1 MKQILSGILIWLAF
15 VAPSFTAEVV
25 SEELASEEVVSNQV
39 ASQTSSLEVLSTADV
54 PSGEK
59 APSTAQRVP
68 PVIEKTAPV
77 EVGKHVAANMDAMS
91 MILSLLMVLVVIV
104 ISAMIL
110 KRFQGVRHSIN
121 GLKIVTSLHLG
132 AKEKLVVVQAG
143 EKQLLLGVTTQ
154 QISLLETLD
163 EPLISAKENS
173 VDFAQSI
180 AKLLKQKAIKTYDK
194 QK

>member
-1 MKQILSGILIWLAF
+1 MKQLLSVIFIWLAF
-15 VAPSFTAEVV
+15 HTYSFAEEAVKDVALVDASSQAVTAGQEK
-25 SEELASEEVVSNQV
+25 
-39 ASQTSSLEVLSTADV
+39 LSVTPLDTPLV
-54 PSGEK
+54 EEK
-59 APSTAQRVP
+59 A
-68 PVIEKTAPV
+68 APV
-77 EVGKHVAANMDAMS
+77 EVGKHVTANMDAMS
-91 MILSLLMVLVVIV
+91 MILSLLMVLVVII
-104 ISAMIL
+104 ISAVIL

-143 EKQLLLGVTTQ
+143 EKQLLLGVTAQ
-154 QISLLETLD
+154 QISLIETLD

>member
-25 SEELASEEVVSNQV
+25 SEELASNKV
-39 ASQTSSLEVLSTADV
+39 ASHISSVEVLSTADV

-59 APSTAQRVP
+59 SPSAAEIAT

-91 MILSLLMVLVVIV
+91 MILSLLMVLVVII
-104 ISAMIL
+104 IS
-110 KRFQGVRHSIN
+110 
-121 GLKIVTSLHLG
+121 

>member
-25 SEELASEEVVSNQV
+25 SEELASNKV
-39 ASQTSSLEVLSTADV
+39 ASHISSVEVLSTADV

-59 APSTAQRVP
+59 SPSAAEIAT

-91 MILSLLMVLVVIV
+91 MILSLLMVLVVII
-104 ISAMIL
+104 ISAVIL

>member
-1 MKQILSGILIWLAF
+1 MKKILSVIFIWLSLLANSYAEE
-15 VAPSFTAEVV
+15 VVNTAPVVDVV
-25 SEELASEEVVSNQV
+25 SESVKPAEEKLNNLAATTPTLPVE
-39 ASQTSSLEVLSTADV
+39 A
-54 PSGEK
+54 K
-59 APSTAQRVP
+59 A
-68 PVIEKTAPV
+68 APV
-77 EVGKHVAANMDAMS
+77 EVGKHVTANMDAMS

-104 ISAMIL
+104 ISAVIL

-143 EKQLLLGVTTQ
+143 KKQLLLGVTAQ
-154 QISLLETLD
+154 QISLIETLD
-163 EPLISAKENS
+163 EPLIAAKENS

-180 AKLLKQKAIKTYDK
+180 AKLLKQKAIKKYDK

>member
-25 SEELASEEVVSNQV
+25 SEEVVSNKV
-39 ASQTSSLEVLSTADV
+39 ASHISSVEVLSTADV
-54 PSGEK
+54 PLGEK
-59 APSTAQRVP
+59 APSTAERVP

-91 MILSLLMVLVVIV
+91 MILSLLMVLVVII
-104 ISAMIL
+104 ISAVIL

-143 EKQLLLGVTTQ
+143 EKQLLLGVTAQ

>member
-1 MKQILSGILIWLAF
+1 MKQILSGILICLAF
-15 VAPSFTAEVV
+15 VAYSFA
-25 SEELASEEVVSNQV
+25 EEVVSDVTPVDV
-39 ASQTSSLEVLSTADV
+39 ASQSAVA
-54 PSGEK
+54 SGEK
-59 APSTAQRVP
+59 LPSSAEV
-68 PVIEKTAPV
+68 TAPV
-77 EVGKHVAANMDAMS
+77 EVGKHVTANMDAMS
-91 MILSLLMVLVVIV
+91 MILSLLMVLVVII
-104 ISAMIL
+104 ISAVIL

-143 EKQLLLGVTTQ
+143 EKQLLLGVTAQ